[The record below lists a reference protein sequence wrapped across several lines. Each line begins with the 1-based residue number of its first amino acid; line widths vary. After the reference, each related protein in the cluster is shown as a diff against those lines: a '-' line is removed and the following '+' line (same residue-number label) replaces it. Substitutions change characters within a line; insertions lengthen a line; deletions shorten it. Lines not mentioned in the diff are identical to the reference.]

1 MSLGE
6 AAFIAINRAVFV
18 DCWRVLPEIASIFM
32 ATNERG
38 EVAVAIDSSELFDRL
53 HNGEALRLQSC
64 QKKAAKRL
72 AEMENQRRTKQEKNG
87 FNPIS
92 REIIC
97 QHST

>member
-38 EVAVAIDSSELFDRL
+38 EVAVAIDSSELFDRW

-72 AEMENQRRTKQEKNG
+72 AQMENQRRTKQEKTD
-87 FNPIS
+87 
-92 REIIC
+92 
-97 QHST
+97 STL